1 MLEWTPRAWP
11 LVSAASAA
19 AAALVTRWA
28 LRRGW
33 SAAFDEEPPQN
44 PAARDASGRAA
55 LLRAAVS
62 GLAAGVNIAARRLA
76 AGAWVTATG
85 DEPPID

>member
-1 MLEWTPRAWP
+1 L
-11 LVSAASAA
+11 
-19 AAALVTRWA
+19 
-28 LRRGW
+28 
-33 SAAFDEEPPQN
+33 DEEPPQN